1 MFSGFPRRGKRLQ
14 EVHAQAGKTEGQ
26 YVFTMWERA
35 AESSCAGRRVRR
47 SMCFHPVE
55 KASRRSLRGQKGQRK
70 VSAQSLLYF
79 RNNEKIQWKNDGKI
93 KENQLQIPARDANVA
108 VVLQETFSAREMPK
122 RRISQI

>member
-1 MFSGFPRRGKRLQ
+1 VGKGGRKLLRGQESQKINVFSPGG
-14 EVHAQAGKTEGQ
+14 
-26 YVFTMWERA
+26 
-35 AESSCAGRRVRR
+35 
-47 SMCFHPVE
+47 